1 MGDSLG
7 IPPNCLFCSNPIP
20 TNKYRQTGDTSYSLN
35 KELYLKFY
43 IMKRDLDIR
52 VVIIED
58 DETIREGYA
67 FLIGTT
73 AGYKIVAT
81 YSSCED
87 AFKKIVQDDPDVL
100 LLDVEL
106 PGITGIEALP
116 KLKRLIPDTHI
127 LILTVYEQ
135 EMLIF
140 RALGNGAAGYLTK
153 NTPPEKIVAAIHEVM
168 DGGGPMSAHIARM
181 VISSFKR
188 NETTPL
194 TRRETEISRK
204 RIADELYIDLETV
217 KSHIKNIYHKLD
229 VHSKADAIK
238 AAKDNKF
245 I

>member
-1 MGDSLG
+1 
-7 IPPNCLFCSNPIP
+7 
-20 TNKYRQTGDTSYSLN
+20 
-35 KELYLKFY
+35 
-43 IMKRDLDIR
+43 MKRDLDIR
-52 VVIIED
+52 VAIIED

-67 FLIGTT
+67 FLIGNTS
-73 AGYKIVAT
+73 GYKVVGA
-81 YSSCED
+81 YRSCEE
-87 AFKKIVQDDPDVL
+87 ALKKIANDDPDVI

-106 PGITGIEALP
+106 PGVSGVEALP
-116 KLKRLIPDTHI
+116 KLKKLLPETHI

-168 DGGGPMSAHIARM
+168 EGGGPMSAHIARM

-188 NETTPL
+188 NESTPL
-194 TRRETEISRK
+194 TRRETEILEQIATGKSRK
-204 RIADELYIDLETV
+204 RIAEELFIDLETV

>member
-1 MGDSLG
+1 
-7 IPPNCLFCSNPIP
+7 
-20 TNKYRQTGDTSYSLN
+20 
-35 KELYLKFY
+35 
-43 IMKRDLDIR
+43 MKHDMDIL
-52 VVIIED
+52 VTIIED

-67 FLIGTT
+67 FLIGNTT
-73 AGYKIVAT
+73 GYKIAST
-81 YSSCED
+81 YPSYEE
-87 AFKKIVQDDPDVL
+87 AAKKIVNDNPDVI

-106 PGITGIEALP
+106 PGISGIEALP
-116 KLKRLIPDTHI
+116 KLKKLLPDTHI

-168 DGGGPMSAHIARM
+168 EGGGPMSAHIARM

-188 NETTPL
+188 NEASPL
-194 TRRETEISRK
+194 TRRETEILEQISTGKSRK
-204 RIADELYIDLETV
+204 RIAEELFIDLETV

-238 AAKDNKF
+238 AARDNKF

>member
-1 MGDSLG
+1 
-7 IPPNCLFCSNPIP
+7 
-20 TNKYRQTGDTSYSLN
+20 
-35 KELYLKFY
+35 
-43 IMKRDLDIR
+43 MKRDLDIK
-52 VVIIED
+52 VAIIED

-67 FLIGTT
+67 FLIGNTT
-73 AGYKIVAT
+73 GYKICGT
-81 YSSCED
+81 YPSYEE
-87 AFKKIVQDDPDVL
+87 AAKHIAQDDPDVI

-106 PGITGIEALP
+106 PGISGIDALP
-116 KLKRLIPDTHI
+116 KLKKTLPDTHI

-135 EMLIF
+135 ELLIF

-153 NTPPEKIVAAIHEVM
+153 NTPPEKIVSAIHEVM
-168 DGGGPMSAHIARM
+168 EGGGPMSANIARM

-188 NETTPL
+188 NDVSPL
-194 TRRETEISRK
+194 TRRETEILEQIATGKSRK

-238 AAKDNKF
+238 AARDNKF

>member
-1 MGDSLG
+1 MMNFTKNEIL
-7 IPPNCLFCSNPIP
+7 
-20 TNKYRQTGDTSYSLN
+20 
-35 KELYLKFY
+35 
-43 IMKRDLDIR
+43 MKRDLDIR
-52 VVIIED
+52 VAIIED

-67 FLIGTT
+67 FLIGNT
-73 AGYKIVAT
+73 AGFKIAGT
-81 YSSCED
+81 YPSYEE
-87 AFKKIVQDDPDVL
+87 AIKRIVGDDPDVI

-106 PGITGIEALP
+106 PGISGVDALP
-116 KLKRLIPDTHI
+116 KLKKLLPETHI

-140 RALGNGAAGYLTK
+140 RSLGNGAAGYLTK
-153 NTPPEKIVAAIHEVM
+153 NTQPEKIVAAIKEVM

-188 NETTPL
+188 NDSTPL
-194 TRRETEISRK
+194 TRRETEILEQIATGKSRK

-217 KSHIKNIYHKLD
+217 KSHIKNIYNKLD